1 MSGAGDLLGTLGA
14 VAPSA
19 LAGYTRGQAR
29 GLQFQIQQQRQ
40 QQVDPIELLKAQYG
54 GTWFP

>member
-29 GLQFQIQQQRQ
+29 GLQYHLQQQQRQ
-40 QQVDPIELLKAQYG
+40 VDPIDLLKAQYG
-54 GTWFP
+54 ETWFP